1 MEEEAP
7 VAIEE
12 DQIGRGRR
20 KKRKIIFFLF
30 YSTQLTRGNLLLDA
44 SKKKCGC

>member
-7 VAIEE
+7 VANEE

-20 KKRKIIFFLF
+20 KKRKFIFFLF
-30 YSTQLTRGNLLLDA
+30 IPLS
-44 SKKKCGC
+44 